1 MTFSWVVTRAMADV
15 VRQAA
20 QTAFF
25 PSLYD
30 GIGSDEKGVAPH
42 SVSDYVGAVMTE
54 TKRLRAAAAAF
65 NGGAAASGEP
75 LPPIIP
81 WTSYRYERN
90 VGAPPLPSRGQQLL
104 SASDL
109 RTEMLLPKD
118 LGASGILI

>member
-1 MTFSWVVTRAMADV
+1 MAGVVT
-15 VRQAA
+15 QAA

-42 SVSDYVGAVMTE
+42 SVSDYVGAVMAE

-65 NGGAAASGEP
+65 NGGAAASGEGP

-104 SASDL
+104 SADDL
-109 RTEMLLPKD
+109 RREMLLPKD